1 MYAITQLQND
11 LDLPT
16 GQRERKAYATLAAQF
31 ALIGI
36 ELIKGDPEVIG
47 QTPYYATRYGL
58 WQPLESLEAARD
70 YLTKR
75 VSQKNAGLRAGCGQK
90 LQAQ

>member
-1 MYAITQLQND
+1 MSTPDAVHND
-11 LDLPT
+11 LDVPT
-16 GQRERKAYATLAAQF
+16 GQRERKVYATLAAQL

-58 WQPLESLEAARD
+58 WKPLESLDAARD

-75 VSQKNAGLRAGCGQK
+75 TKAGRGQE

>member
-1 MYAITQLQND
+1 MNTHDAVRND

-16 GQRERKAYATLAAQF
+16 GQREYKAYATLAAQF
-31 ALIGI
+31 ALIGV
-36 ELIKGDPEVIG
+36 ELIKGDAEVIG

-58 WQPLESLEAARD
+58 WKPLESLDAARN
-70 YLTKR
+70 YLAKRTK
-75 VSQKNAGLRAGCGQK
+75 AGCGQE

>member
-1 MYAITQLQND
+1 MTALRPLQND

-16 GQRERKAYATLAAQF
+16 GQRECKAYATLAAHF

-58 WQPLESLEAARD
+58 WKPLESLDAARD
-70 YLTKR
+70 YLAKRTK
-75 VSQKNAGLRAGCGQK
+75 AGREQE

>member
-1 MYAITQLQND
+1 MNAIDTHQND

-16 GQRERKAYATLAAQF
+16 GKRERKAYATLAAQF
-31 ALIGI
+31 ALIGL

-47 QTPYYATRYGL
+47 QTPYYATSYGL
-58 WQPLESLEAARD
+58 WKPLESLDAARD
-70 YLTKR
+70 YLARRTK
-75 VSQKNAGLRAGCGQK
+75 AGRGQE

>member
-1 MYAITQLQND
+1 MNAATPLHND

-16 GQRERKAYATLAAQF
+16 GQRERSAYAMLAAQF

-36 ELIKGDPEVIG
+36 ELVKGDPEVIG
-47 QTPYYATRYGL
+47 QTPYYATRYAL
-58 WQPLESLEAARD
+58 WQRLESLDAARD
-70 YLTKR
+70 YLAKR
-75 VSQKNAGLRAGCGQK
+75 TQASSGQK

>member
-31 ALIGI
+31 AMIGI
-36 ELIKGDPEVIG
+36 ELVKGDPEVIG
-47 QTPYYATRYGL
+47 QTPYYATRYAL
-58 WQPLESLEAARD
+58 WQPLESLDVARE
-70 YLTKR
+70 YLAKRLAMLTK
-75 VSQKNAGLRAGCGQK
+75 AGCGQA

>member
-1 MYAITQLQND
+1 MNTLDAIHNN
-11 LDLPT
+11 LDLST
-16 GQRERKAYATLAAQF
+16 GQREFKAYATLAAQF

-58 WQPLESLEAARD
+58 WKPLESLDAARD
-70 YLTKR
+70 YLAKRTKEGR
-75 VSQKNAGLRAGCGQK
+75 GQE

>member
-1 MYAITQLQND
+1 MYAIAQLQND

-31 ALIGI
+31 ALVGI
-36 ELIKGDPEVIG
+36 ELIKGDPEVTG

-58 WQPLESLEAARD
+58 WKPLESLDAARD
-70 YLTKR
+70 YLAKR
-75 VSQKNAGLRAGCGQK
+75 LKTCNGQK

>member
-1 MYAITQLQND
+1 MNTLDAIQND

-47 QTPYYATRYGL
+47 QTPYYATRYAL
-58 WQPLESLEAARD
+58 WKPLESLDAARD
-70 YLTKR
+70 YLAKRTKASR
-75 VSQKNAGLRAGCGQK
+75 GQE

>member
-1 MYAITQLQND
+1 MNTPDALHND

-31 ALIGI
+31 ALIGV
-36 ELIKGDPEVIG
+36 ELVKGDPEVIG

-58 WQPLESLEAARD
+58 WKPLESLDAARD
-70 YLTKR
+70 YLANCTK
-75 VSQKNAGLRAGCGQK
+75 AGRGQE